1 MKMVKKSQPH
11 VFVHENVCG
20 LPPQELERALG
31 KDYSVHSFTL
41 SPQMSNYPVSRKRLY
56 SLCIRQDIVLVAA
69 VTDFLKTVE
78 DLLCRDPAPSVGDFL
93 LSEKNPDF
101 ENVLTASNK
110 KFLKGYESEFGE
122 RGITVA
128 DLQQNPKKRPRWGS
142 CVMPTLTTGCSKM
155 VHIPSQRLFS
165 GLDLAACHGMPVTQS
180 VATIL
185 GTSQLNVGSIS
196 NSALCSCVGNN
207 MHLSC
212 IGAAVTAAIL
222 FTAPPPKIEG

>member
-1 MKMVKKSQPH
+1 M
-11 VFVHENVCG
+11 
-20 LPPQELERALG
+20 
-31 KDYSVHSFTL
+31 
-41 SPQMSNYPVSRKRLY
+41 
-56 SLCIRQDIVLVAA
+56 AA
-69 VTDFLKTVE
+69 ITDFLKTVE

-128 DLQQNPKKRPRWGS
+128 DLQQNPKKRPRWGY

-165 GLDLAACHGMPVTQS
+165 QSLGLIAVGPVVSRLLNPDVCLFAASHETPY
-180 VATIL
+180 ATYL
-185 GTSQLNVGSIS
+185 RR
-196 NSALCSCVGNN
+196 A
-207 MHLSC
+207 
-212 IGAAVTAAIL
+212 
-222 FTAPPPKIEG
+222 